1 MEEVVESV
9 HSRRRS
15 LGAESTYSDRDS
27 EGLRSTGEDISL
39 EEIGRGTGAGGD
51 EENEKLVEGE
61 EQEEGREKRK

>member
-1 MEEVVESV
+1 M
-9 HSRRRS
+9 
-15 LGAESTYSDRDS
+15 GAESTYSDRDS